1 MTTSAIIEARMTS
14 SRLPGKVL
22 KKVLGKSMLKY
33 LIERLKLVDSLDNI
47 IIATTK
53 NSADDVIEKFSIME
67 SIKNFRGSEN
77 NVLERVLCAA
87 RENKVDTIVKIT
99 ADCPI
104 IDPNI
109 VEFCIRM
116 FKKNN
121 IDFLSNGHLRTYPDG
136 MDVAVFKTS
145 SLEKSYKNTSE
156 KLDLEHVTLHM
167 RNNPKM
173 FTPLYVVAP
182 PELHWPELGLT
193 LDEEDDLK
201 LISKIIK
208 HFGKDKIFTCG
219 EAINFIRTN
228 KNLLK
233 INEEVIRKGD
243 S

>member
-53 NSADDVIEKFSIME
+53 NSADDVIEKFSIKE

-121 IDFLSNGHLRTYPDG
+121 IDFLSNGH
-136 MDVAVFKTS
+136 
-145 SLEKSYKNTSE
+145 
-156 KLDLEHVTLHM
+156 
-167 RNNPKM
+167 
-173 FTPLYVVAP
+173 
-182 PELHWPELGLT
+182 
-193 LDEEDDLK
+193 
-201 LISKIIK
+201 
-208 HFGKDKIFTCG
+208 
-219 EAINFIRTN
+219 
-228 KNLLK
+228 
-233 INEEVIRKGD
+233 
-243 S
+243 